1 MIMAMSSRL
10 LAFVQVSSHQ
20 GLRQPEKAEK
30 ASCHKHERHELI
42 SCSVQSDQA
51 SFQDCPWR
59 LVVR

>member
-1 MIMAMSSRL
+1 MITAMSSRL

-30 ASCHKHERHELI
+30 ASGYEHQRHELI

-59 LVVR
+59 LVVG